1 MRHLGARDR
10 YEAFT
15 TWIHPIF
22 FQGEAGWVVMTR
34 VPSFQSSGL
43 RGVVGAAILA
53 GVLILAGAGGLM
65 LFAASRLDA
74 IQAEREAFLVE
85 RRLERLQTGMVED
98 VVSASVWNDA
108 VQAIGRNDTEW
119 MQVNFGDYYAD
130 YMDHQT
136 TLVLDGDGRL
146 IAASFESE
154 PVGEAEVAALMQAAQ
169 PLAAQVATEA
179 ARPERR
185 NALALDAVAS
195 ATTLIRIDGVVHQVV
210 AASVVP
216 EDASV
221 ERAARDPIVVSARPI
236 SHFLQSLE
244 ADLAITSPRYETTPL
259 SGTGRFVLRGLDGAA
274 LGHVHW
280 APEKPGMAV
289 MLQAAPVF
297 VLLLLLLGGAGFVL
311 MRRLDGI
318 TRRLAASEAG
328 LVEARDRAEAA
339 NEAKSRFLSNVSH
352 ELRTPLNGVMGMA
365 EVLALGP
372 LSPQQQAHLAILKAS
387 GADLLRMIEHL
398 LAVTRL
404 ERQSEVAPEVEDFD
418 LGALLTRAVEAHR
431 DTAEARGLELAMSC
445 TVQGLRTGARGALEQ
460 ALAYLLENALTYT
473 EIGSVRVD
481 ASEHGGQVMIT
492 VSDTGIGIS
501 PDVLPRLFD
510 PFVQGDESSTRRFE
524 GAGLGLSI
532 CQGLVVSMGG
542 RIHVDSAVGRGS
554 RFTVS
559 LPLPR
564 AAVAERRERIA
575 A

>member
-1 MRHLGARDR
+1 
-10 YEAFT
+10 
-15 TWIHPIF
+15 
-22 FQGEAGWVVMTR
+22 MTLA
-34 VPSFQSSGL
+34 PSTQSTGL
-43 RGVVGAAILA
+43 RGIVGAAILA
-53 GVLILAGAGGLM
+53 GALILIGAGGLM

-74 IQAEREAFLVE
+74 IQAQREAVLVE
-85 RRLERLQTGMVED
+85 RRLERLQTRMIED

-108 VQAIGRNDTEW
+108 AAAIERDDKEW
-119 MQVNFGDYYAD
+119 MQLNFGDYYAD

-136 TLVLDGDGRL
+136 TLVLDGDGRFL
-146 IAASFESE
+146 AASIDSE
-154 PVGEAEVAALMQAAQ
+154 PVTEANVTALKQAAEA
-169 PLAAQVATEA
+169 LAAQVAAEA
-179 ARPERR
+179 ALPKNRA
-185 NALALDAVAS
+185 ALALDAVAS
-195 ATTLIRIDGVVHQVV
+195 ASALIRINGVVHQVV

-221 ERAARDPIVVSARPI
+221 SRAARDPIVVSARPI
-236 SHFLQSLE
+236 SYFMQSLE
-244 ADLAITSPRYETTPL
+244 ADLAITSPRYEATAL

-280 APEKPGMAV
+280 MPAKPGMEV
-289 MLQAAPVF
+289 MLQAVPVF
-297 VLLLLLLGGAGFVL
+297 VLLLLLLSGAGVAL
-311 MRRLDGI
+311 MNRLDSI

-339 NEAKSRFLSNVSH
+339 NEAKTRFLSNVSH

-387 GADLLRMIEHL
+387 GADLLRLIEHL

-404 ERQSEVAPEVEDFD
+404 ERQSEAVPEVEDFD
-418 LGALLTRAVEAHR
+418 LGELLTRAVEAHR
-431 DTAEARGLELAMSC
+431 ETAEVRGLELAMTC
-445 TVQGLRTGARGALEQ
+445 TVRGLRTGARGALDQ

-473 EIGSVRVD
+473 DKGSVRVD
-481 ASEHGGQVMIT
+481 ASEHGGQVLIT

-501 PDVLPRLFD
+501 PDVLPRLFE
-510 PFVQGDESSTRRFE
+510 PFVQGDESITRRFE

-542 RIHVDSAVGRGS
+542 RIHVDSKVGRGS